1 MNLYKHRNFSAIFSD
16 TMAFYKTNFKH
27 IISNLFKLV
36 WIPLVV
42 MLISL
47 FALYRTAGAIS
58 GGSFEELIDRFSFQ
72 GLPFKILLLAGFVF
86 FLAAL
91 ALSVLSYSYMVI
103 YLLLY
108 RDFNAQFSFKEISQS
123 LQQKKGKIIKFAFA
137 LVLIIVLFVIL
148 FGGFFVF
155 LFSLVNTGSGAFF
168 IFFFLGLMLLF
179 VLSIVF
185 VPFISLSLHNAY
197 IAYLD
202 NADWSLMDCINY
214 GFRLSRAQFW
224 RNVGSVLVMTI
235 LVQMVSGFIVAV
247 PSYVVLFGSFILSG
261 NEADLENN
269 FLLFYL
275 VNTSLSMIVNI
286 FILPL
291 MQTNMGIIYFS
302 SVEQTE
308 NTNAF
313 KELEELGK

>member
-16 TMAFYKTNFKH
+16 TMAFYKTNFKP
-27 IISNLFKLV
+27 IISNLFKLI

-58 GGSFEELIDRFSFQ
+58 GGSIEELIDRFSFQ
-72 GLPFKILLLAGFVF
+72 GLPFKMLLIAGFVF
-86 FLAAL
+86 FVAAIL
-91 ALSVLSYSYMVI
+91 FSVLSYSYMVI

-108 RDFNAQFSFKEISQS
+108 RDYNAQFTFKEISQS
-123 LQQKKGKIIKFAFA
+123 FREMKGRIIKFALA
-137 LVLIIVLFVIL
+137 IILFFILLMIL
-148 FGGFFVF
+148 FGGFFVA
-155 LFSLVNTGSGAFF
+155 LFSLINVGSGVFF
-168 IFFFLGLMLLF
+168 VFFFLGLMLFF
-179 VLSIVF
+179 VLSIILI
-185 VPFISLSLHNAY
+185 PFITLSLHNAY

-202 NADWSLMDCINY
+202 NESWSLMDCINY
-214 GFRLSRAQFW
+214 GFSLSRAQFW
-224 RNVGSVLVMTI
+224 RNVGSVLVMTL
-235 LVQMVSGFIVAV
+235 LVQMVSGFIVAI

-261 NEADLENN
+261 NEADLQNN

-286 FILPL
+286 FVLPL

-302 SVEQTE
+302 NVEQKE

>member
-1 MNLYKHRNFSAIFSD
+1 
-16 TMAFYKTNFKH
+16 MAFYKTNFKH

-42 MLISL
+42 LLISL

-58 GGSFEELIDRFSFQ
+58 GGSFDELIDRFSFQ
-72 GLPFKILLLAGFVF
+72 GLPFKMLLLAGLVF
-86 FLAAL
+86 FIAAL
-91 ALSVLSYSYMVI
+91 IFSVLSYSYMVI

-108 RDFNAQFSFKEISQS
+108 RDYNAQFSFNEISQA
-123 LQQKKGKIIKFAFA
+123 LRQKKGKIIKFALSILLFFVLLIILFARFFAVFFA
-137 LVLIIVLFVIL
+137 LINNGSGV
-148 FGGFFVF
+148 FFV
-155 LFSLVNTGSGAFF
+155 
-168 IFFFLGLMLLF
+168 FFFLGLMLF
-179 VLSIVF
+179 FILSIVL
-185 VPFISLSLHNAY
+185 VPFITLSLHNAY

-202 NADWSLMDCINY
+202 NESWSLMDCFNY

-224 RNVGSVLVMTI
+224 RNVGSVLVMTL
-235 LVQMVSGFIVAV
+235 LVQMVSGFIVAI

-261 NEADLENN
+261 NEADLEHN

-302 SVEQTE
+302 NVEQTE